1 MSAEVVQLDKNSV
14 SSILLKAKSY
24 IVVYINDEGVAGFW
38 DLNPNNTST
47 TEWLAM
53 LGRMAAYQQQL
64 GEMYNEL
71 TEHSDVVD
79 M

>member
-1 MSAEVVQLDKNSV
+1 MGAEVVQLDKKSV

-24 IVVYINDEGVAGFW
+24 VVVYIDDEGIAGFW
-38 DLNPNNTST
+38 NLDPINTST

-71 TEHSDVVD
+71 SSQFDLAD

>member
-1 MSAEVVQLDKNSV
+1 MGAEIAQLDKKSV

-24 IVVYINDEGVAGFW
+24 VVVYVDDEGIAGFW
-38 DLNPNNTST
+38 NLDPDNTST

-53 LGRMAAYQQQL
+53 LGRMTAYQQQL

-71 TEHSDVVD
+71 SALHKVVD